1 MSLIKKKIC
10 FNENI
15 KILKSSLNFQNF
27 GNASCRVKENFI
39 TIKPSGI
46 NVLST
51 EAKYY
56 PLIRI
61 SDGKVFSK
69 KLRPSVDTN
78 LHLEIY
84 RNFKD
89 IESIV
94 HTHSKYATI
103 WAQACKKIPIYG
115 TTHADYWDN
124 DIPVTKKL
132 NLKEVQSNYERNI
145 GKSVVQILKKKYL
158 PGMLIAEH
166 GVISFGKNSTE
177 AFLNAERL
185 EYVAEL
191 AFKTQFLTKK
201 RIRGFLIKKHY
212 ERKNG
217 GKKYYGQKKS

>member
-1 MSLIKKKIC
+1 MNLIKKKIC

-15 KILKSSLNFQNF
+15 KISKSSLNFQNF
-27 GNASCRVKENFI
+27 GNASCRVKKNFI

-46 NVLST
+46 NVLNT
-51 EAKYY
+51 KAKYY

-61 SDGKVFSK
+61 SDGKVFSN
-69 KLRPSVDTN
+69 KLKPSVDTN

-115 TTHADYWDN
+115 TTHADYWDS

-145 GKSVVQILKKKYL
+145 GKSIVQILKKKYL

-166 GVISFGKNSTE
+166 GMISFGKNSTE
-177 AFLNAERL
+177 AFLNAQRL
-185 EYVAEL
+185 EYIAEL

-201 RIRGFLIKKHY
+201 RVRSFLIKKHY

-217 GKKYYGQKKS
+217 KKNYYGQNKS

>member
-1 MSLIKKKIC
+1 MSIIKKKIC

-15 KILKSSLNFQNF
+15 RISKSKLNFQNF
-27 GNASCRVKENFI
+27 GNASCRVKKNFI
-39 TIKPSGI
+39 SIKPSGI
-46 NVLST
+46 NVFST

-61 SDGKVFSK
+61 SDGKVFSN
-69 KLRPSVDTN
+69 KLEPSVDTN

-89 IESIV
+89 IVSIV

-115 TTHADYWDN
+115 TTHADYWDD

-132 NLKEVQSNYERNI
+132 KLKEVQSNYEKNI
-145 GKSVVQILKKKYL
+145 GKSVVEILKKKYL
-158 PGMLIAEH
+158 SGMLIAEH
-166 GVISFGKNSTE
+166 GMIAFGRNYTE

-212 ERKNG
+212 KRKNG
-217 GKKYYGQKKS
+217 DKKYYGQKKI

>member
-1 MSLIKKKIC
+1 MSLTKKKIC
-10 FNENI
+10 SGENI
-15 KILKSSLNFQNF
+15 RISKSNLNFQNF
-27 GNASCRVKENFI
+27 GNASCRAEENFMI
-39 TIKPSGI
+39 IKPSGI
-46 NVLST
+46 NVLDT
-51 EAKYY
+51 KAEYY

-61 SDGKVFSK
+61 SDGKIFSH
-69 KLRPSVDTN
+69 KLEPSVDTN

-84 RNFKD
+84 RNFNK

-132 NLKEVQSNYERNI
+132 KLKEVQSDYEKNI

-166 GVISFGKNSTE
+166 GMISFGKNPTE

-185 EYVAEL
+185 EYIAEL
-191 AFKTQFLTKK
+191 AFKTHFLTKK
-201 RIRGFLIKKHY
+201 RIKSFLIKKHY
-212 ERKNG
+212 GRKNG
-217 GKKYYGQKKS
+217 KKAYYGQKKN

>member
-1 MSLIKKKIC
+1 MSLTKKKIC

-15 KILKSSLNFQNF
+15 KISKSILNFQNF
-27 GNASCRVKENFI
+27 GNASCRVKKNFM

-46 NVLST
+46 NVLGT
-51 EAKYY
+51 KAKYY

-61 SDGKVFSK
+61 SDGKVFSN
-69 KLRPSVDTN
+69 KLKPSVDTN

-115 TTHADYWDN
+115 TTHADYWDD

-132 NLKEVQSNYERNI
+132 KLKEVQLNYEKNI
-145 GKSVVQILKKKYL
+145 GKSVVKILRKKYL
-158 PGMLIAEH
+158 AGMLIAEH
-166 GVISFGKNSTE
+166 GMISFGKSSTE

-185 EYVAEL
+185 EYIAEL
-191 AFKTQFLTKK
+191 AFKTHFFFKKK
-201 RIRGFLIKKHY
+201 RMRSFLIKKHY

-217 GKKYYGQKKS
+217 KKKYYGQN

>member
-15 KILKSSLNFQNF
+15 KISKSSLNFQNF

-46 NVLST
+46 NVLNT
-51 EAKYY
+51 KAKYY

-61 SDGKVFSK
+61 SDGKVFSN
-69 KLRPSVDTN
+69 KLQPSVDTN

-115 TTHADYWDN
+115 TTHADYWN
-124 DIPVTKKL
+124 SDIPVTKKL
-132 NLKEVQSNYERNI
+132 KLKEVQSNYERNI

-166 GVISFGKNSTE
+166 GMISFGKNSTE
-177 AFLNAERL
+177 AFLNAQRL

-201 RIRGFLIKKHY
+201 RVRSFLVKKHY

-217 GKKYYGQKKS
+217 KKSYYGQNKS

>member
-15 KILKSSLNFQNF
+15 KISKSSLNFQNF

-46 NVLST
+46 NVLNT
-51 EAKYY
+51 KAKYY

-61 SDGKVFSK
+61 SDGKVFSN
-69 KLRPSVDTN
+69 KLQPSVDTN

-115 TTHADYWDN
+115 TTHADYWN
-124 DIPVTKKL
+124 SDIPVTKKL
-132 NLKEVQSNYERNI
+132 KLKEVQSNYERNI

-166 GVISFGKNSTE
+166 GMISFGKNSTE
-177 AFLNAERL
+177 AFLNAQRL
-185 EYVAEL
+185 EYIAEL

-201 RIRGFLIKKHY
+201 RVRSFLIKKHY

-217 GKKYYGQKKS
+217 KKNYYGQNKS

>member
-10 FNENI
+10 FNENV
-15 KILKSSLNFQNF
+15 KISKSSLNFQNF
-27 GNASCRVKENFI
+27 GNASCRVKENYI

-46 NVLST
+46 NVLNT
-51 EAKYY
+51 KAKYY

-61 SDGKVFSK
+61 SDGKVFSNK
-69 KLRPSVDTN
+69 HKPSVDTN

-115 TTHADYWDN
+115 TTHADYWDS

-132 NLKEVQSNYERNI
+132 KLKEVQSNYERNI

-166 GVISFGKNSTE
+166 GMISFGKNSTE
-177 AFLNAERL
+177 AFLNAQRL

-201 RIRGFLIKKHY
+201 RVRSFLVKKHY

-217 GKKYYGQKKS
+217 KKSYYGQNKS

>member
-1 MSLIKKKIC
+1 MSLINKKIC
-10 FNENI
+10 YNENI
-15 KILKSSLNFQNF
+15 KIAKSNLSFQNF
-27 GNASCRVKENFI
+27 GNASCRVKSNFI

-46 NVLST
+46 NVLNTRS
-51 EAKYY
+51 KYY

-61 SDGKVFSK
+61 SDGKIFSK
-69 KLRPSVDTN
+69 KLKPSVDTN

-84 RNFKD
+84 KKFED
-89 IESIV
+89 IKSIV

-132 NLKEVQSNYERNI
+132 NLREIQSNYEKNI
-145 GKSVVQILKKKYL
+145 GKSVVEILKKKYV

-166 GVISFGKNSTE
+166 GMISFGKSFTE

-185 EYVAEL
+185 EYIAEL
-191 AFKTQFLTKK
+191 AFKTNFLTKK
-201 RIRGFLIKKHY
+201 RIRSFLIKKHY

-217 GKKYYGQKKS
+217 KKNYYGQK